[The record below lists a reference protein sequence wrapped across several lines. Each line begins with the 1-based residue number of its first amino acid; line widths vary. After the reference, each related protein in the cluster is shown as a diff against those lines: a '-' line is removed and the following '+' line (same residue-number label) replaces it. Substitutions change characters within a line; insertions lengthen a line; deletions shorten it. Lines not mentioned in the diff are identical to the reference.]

1 VKEYDDHHDA
11 RTQGDGV
18 GQAAAQD
25 SAGTRNTN
33 ASNSHRGFA
42 DSRTG
47 TSTSVADLSEPLSP
61 LDENLSDADF
71 TERDQFQ
78 MGVPG
83 AAGPP
88 PVARELLD
96 RVNPAGS
103 WAKKV
108 PALADG

>member
-11 RTQGDGV
+11 RTQGDRV
-18 GQAAAQD
+18 SQPAAQD
-25 SAGTRNTN
+25 SAGTRNTQCLEL
-33 ASNSHRGFA
+33 ASRLCGFENWYQYL
-42 DSRTG
+42 RR
-47 TSTSVADLSEPLSP
+47 DLSEPLSP
-61 LDENLSDADF
+61 LDENLSDAHF

-78 MGVPG
+78 MGVLE
-83 AAGPP
+83 AAGPA

-96 RVNPAGS
+96 RVNPTGS